1 MVKAVEQNNRRFSAA
16 VVRGDARAMASA
28 YADDAELLPPNAEAL
43 RGRDDIERFWRGGIE
58 MGIRSVELETLELRQ
73 ADGFAF
79 EVGRYTLRIEQDGGE
94 PVTDVG
100 KYVIVHRRGPDG
112 TWRRAVEMFNW
123 SAPCPGER
131 EFGGRAR
138 TTTQASTAE
147 QIDAAVE
154 IEVSRARIVE
164 AADEARRRLELD
176 LHDGAQERLVL
187 AALTLRRAQAR
198 ARGTPAEAFVAEALE
213 QLQDGLA
220 KLSEL
225 ARGLHPAVLSDHGLA
240 VALEGLVAR
249 SPVPVDMRVTPER
262 VAPAAEAA
270 IYFAVAEALTNVA
283 KHARATRAKVSAA
296 TDDGFLTLE
305 VRDDGVGAA
314 DPDGHGLR
322 GIADRV
328 DALGGLFRIDSSAGD
343 GTVLTARLPLSTR

>member
-1 MVKAVEQNNRRFSAA
+1 MLKAVGETNRRFSAA
-16 VVRGDARAMASA
+16 VARGDARAMASA
-28 YADDAELLPPNAEAL
+28 YADGAELLPPNAEAL

-131 EFGGRAR
+131 EFGGRA
-138 TTTQASTAE
+138 QASMASTAD

-198 ARGTPAEAFVAEALE
+198 ARG
-213 QLQDGLA
+213 
-220 KLSEL
+220 
-225 ARGLHPAVLSDHGLA
+225 
-240 VALEGLVAR
+240 
-249 SPVPVDMRVTPER
+249 
-262 VAPAAEAA
+262 AASR
-270 IYFAVAEALTNVA
+270 
-283 KHARATRAKVSAA
+283 RAGR
-296 TDDGFLTLE
+296 
-305 VRDDGVGAA
+305 
-314 DPDGHGLR
+314 
-322 GIADRV
+322 
-328 DALGGLFRIDSSAGD
+328 
-343 GTVLTARLPLSTR
+343 